1 MPVQINPKLESTK
14 KRLTILRNHIYD
26 MSKIFEKSGSKSP
39 ASDAIREVSKKTGFS
54 VSYLR
59 DVYYKY

>member
-26 MSKIFEKSGSKSP
+26 MSKIFEKRGSKSP
-39 ASDAIREVSKKTGFS
+39 ASDAIREVAKKTGFS

>member
-26 MSKIFEKSGSKSP
+26 MSKYFEKSGSKSP